1 MMPRLTVVVPI
12 YNVET
17 FLEDCLRSIAD
28 QSLAEL
34 DVVMVDDG
42 STDTS
47 AEIAA
52 EFAAQDPRFRL
63 IRQENQ
69 GLGAAR
75 NAGIRASD
83 PRTEFLTFVDS
94 DDVIPDYAYL
104 LCLEVLDVT
113 GSDFASGNV
122 HLLDSKGTRQSPMH
136 RVPMKNSRLRTH
148 ITRDRSLVGDRLA
161 PNKVFRRTFWE
172 KHGFAFP
179 VGVLYEDIPV
189 TIPAHFL
196 AESVDVLTE
205 PIYYWRQRESGGP
218 SITQRRTE
226 PQAVRDR
233 ISGVD
238 GVSRMLAARARTDP
252 SYTTYKR
259 WYDKSVVDGDIRIFL
274 NILPETDE
282 AFRTLFLQ
290 LANDYLNRVDPSVLD
305 ELPAIM
311 RLKWHLVRKH
321 KMAELLEVLAY
332 ERKKESIPV
341 VRRLHRYAKYP
352 FFDDGFA
359 GIPKELYRL
368 DQELK
373 LKSRLTG
380 VHWDDHKM
388 VISGFA
394 HVNNINVHK
403 RHISLKVV
411 GLRHTGSK
419 RVVLLPAK
427 TTFSPETTA
436 SSGQS
441 RYSYDYSGFEFTLD
455 PRKLRSRG
463 EWIVGKWRV
472 NIGVFSRG
480 LLRRSTINTGASGT
494 AVYPPYEYVDEDVRI
509 VPTLVGSVLRVHVE
523 RVKVRIVEHRLDGD
537 TLVLVGRHLGTP
549 KDGAFIRLRHTAGIT
564 RREYPIVVESVDEK
578 HSRFLV
584 RIPLDDFSAHTHG
597 PVPGLTAAS
606 AHTWRLHLVAN
617 RKPQSIVLDE
627 DLPEATYPFESVSS
641 PQPDMVPWEL
651 ALHRNAAGHIVIYER
666 AVRPRV
672 TRFGV
677 ATDGSILLAG
687 THSGLTEG
695 ASLALRYR
703 DHNEEHLFP
712 VDVDHDRFRVE
723 FNPTALAMPA
733 GVIPM
738 RSGRWDLF
746 LRRSDSDRLG
756 FAVKIDSAI
765 RDRLPHPAVVNGRCY
780 ELETRGFDHMTLRVH
795 SDLRDDERGPYRQR
809 MLRTRL
815 FPEARKR
822 PLRNAV
828 LYDSYTG
835 KQYSDSPRAVHEELV
850 RRGVDI
856 EHLWIVRDRQIDLP
870 PGVTPVRMW
879 GEEWYDSLAR
889 AKYIVTNGHLPDW
902 IERRPG
908 QVIVQAWHGTPLK
921 KIGHDIDDVQ
931 FANSGY
937 LEKVARESKSWS
949 FLISPN
955 SFSTPILKRAFR
967 FGGEMLASG
976 YPRNDILYSPDRAE
990 ISARVRERL
999 GIPTDRKVVLYA
1011 PTWRDDKFYGP
1022 GRYRLDLQIDLD
1034 KAATELGHDHALL
1047 IRRHPNIVDS
1057 VPGAGEGFV
1066 WDVSSYPDIAEL
1078 FLAADILITD
1088 YSSLMFDYANTGR
1101 PMLFFTYDLEHYR
1114 DKLRGFYFDFEA
1126 KAPGPLLGSSDELI
1140 AAIRDIDAVQETYRG
1155 AYDAFRAD
1163 FCDLDDGGAAGRVI
1177 DRMLE
1182 LGSR

>member
-1 MMPRLTVVVPI
+1 MVPRLTVVVPV
-12 YNVET
+12 YNVES
-17 FLEDCLRSIAD
+17 FLEDCLRSIAA

-34 DVVMVDDG
+34 DIVMIDDG
-42 STDTS
+42 STDSS

-83 PRTEFLTFVDS
+83 PRTEYLTFVDS
-94 DDVIPDYAYL
+94 DDVIPEYAYR
-104 LCLEVLDVT
+104 LCLEVLNET

-136 RVPMKNSRLRTH
+136 RGPMKTSRLRTH

-161 PNKVFRRTFWE
+161 PNKVFRRSFWE
-172 KHGFAFP
+172 RNQFAFP
-179 VGVLYEDIPV
+179 EGVLYEDIPV

-196 AESVDVLTE
+196 AKTVDVLTE

-233 ISGVD
+233 INGVD
-238 GVSRMLAARARTDP
+238 EVSRFLASCIANDP
-252 SYTTYKR
+252 AYEKYKR
-259 WYDKSVVDGDIRIFL
+259 WYDKSVIDGDIKIFL
-274 NILPETDE
+274 NILPEVDDE
-282 AFRTLFLQ
+282 FRALFLQ
-290 LANDYLNRVDPSVLD
+290 LANDYMNRVDLSVLD

-352 FFDDGFA
+352 FFDDSSA

-373 LKSRLTG
+373 LKSRLTAVDWQDG
-380 VHWDDHKM
+380 KM
-388 VISGFA
+388 VITGFA

-403 RHISLKVV
+403 RHMSLKVV
-411 GLRHTGSK
+411 GLRHTSSK
-419 RVVLLPAK
+419 RVVLLPTR

-436 SSGQS
+436 TSGQS

-455 PRKLRSRG
+455 PKKLRHKG
-463 EWIVGKWRV
+463 EWVEGKWRV

-480 LLRRSTINTGASGT
+480 LLRRSTINTGASGS
-494 AVYPPYEYVDEDVRI
+494 AVYPPYKYVDEDIRI

-523 RVKVRIVEHRLDGD
+523 HVRVRIIEHSLDGD
-537 TLVLVGRHLGTP
+537 TLVLVGRYAGVPVRGT
-549 KDGAFIRLRHTAGIT
+549 FVRLRHTAGVT
-564 RREYPIVVESVDEK
+564 RREYPITVEPLDAK
-578 HSRFLV
+578 HSRFVV
-584 RIPLDDFSAHTHG
+584 RIPLADFSAHTSG
-597 PVPGLTAAS
+597 AVPGLTAAS
-606 AHTWRLHLVAN
+606 SHAWRLHLVAA
-617 RKPQSIVLDE
+617 RKPTGIVLDE
-627 DLPEATYPFESVSS
+627 DLPEQIYPFRSVSA
-641 PQPDMVPWEL
+641 PEPDVTPWEL
-651 ALHRNAAGHIVIYER
+651 SLQRNAAGHIVIYER
-666 AVRPRV
+666 AVRPRI

-677 ATDGSILLAG
+677 ATDGTILIAG
-687 THSGLTEG
+687 VHTGMREG

-703 DHNEEHLFP
+703 DHHEEHLFP
-712 VDVDHDRFRVE
+712 AHVEGDAFRVE
-723 FNPTALAMPA
+723 FNPATLAMPA
-733 GVIPM
+733 GTVPM

-746 LRRSDSDRLG
+746 LRRSESDRVG
-756 FAVKIDSAI
+756 FAVKIDGAI
-765 RDRLPHPAVVNGRCY
+765 RDRFPHTMTVGGRRY
-780 ELETRGFDHMTLRVH
+780 ELETRGFDHITLHVH

-809 MLRTRL
+809 MLRTRY

-828 LYDSYTG
+828 LYDSYSG

-850 RRGVDI
+850 RRGTDV
-856 EHLWIVRDRQIDLP
+856 EHLWVVRDGQIDLP
-870 PGVTPVRMW
+870 PNVTAVRLW
-879 GEEWYDSLAR
+879 GEEWYDALAR

-908 QVIVQAWHGTPLK
+908 QVVVQAWHGTPLK

-937 LEKVARESKSWS
+937 LEKVAREAKQWS

-955 SFSTPILKRAFR
+955 SFSTPILRRAFR
-967 FGGEMLASG
+967 FEGEILASG

-999 GIPTDRKVVLYA
+999 GIPMHRKVVLYA
-1011 PTWRDDKFYGP
+1011 PTWRDDQFYGP
-1022 GRYRLDLQIDLD
+1022 GRYKLDMQIDLD
-1034 KAATELGHDHALL
+1034 KAAAELGDDHVLL
-1047 IRRHPNIVDS
+1047 VRRHPNIVDS

-1078 FLAADILITD
+1078 FLAADILVTD

-1140 AAIRDIDAVQETYRG
+1140 AAIRDVDSVQEQYRD

-1163 FCDLDDGGAAGRVI
+1163 FCDLDDGDAAGRVI
-1177 DRMLE
+1177 DRMIE
-1182 LGSR
+1182 LGRD